1 MKKLKLTAGSFT
13 INEDGIIQ
21 GYASVFDGV
30 DCYNDSIER
39 TAYDYVV
46 KAITDGK
53 LPMPKMFFNHAQW
66 CVPIG
71 NWLELTVDNHGL
83 HVKGQI
89 NRAISQGEEVYQA
102 LKFGSIDGLS
112 VCIMMEEED
121 IEVDEQKINHIKNV
135 RDLTEISI
143 CTFPADKNATI
154 YDVKSELSGYNS
166 IKDVER
172 LLRDVGNFSKSDSVA
187 IIGAIK
193 SFTKNQIQSD
203 SEVSKSELSAINE
216 KIKTTFKL

>member
-21 GYASVFDGV
+21 GYASTFDGV

-203 SEVSKSELSAINE
+203 SEVSKSELNTINE

>member
-66 CVPIG
+66 CVPI
-71 NWLELTVDNHGL
+71 
-83 HVKGQI
+83 VKGQI

-154 YDVKSELSGYNS
+154 YDVKSELSGYNL
-166 IKDVER
+166 IKDVE
-172 LLRDVGNFSKSDSVA
+172 
-187 IIGAIK
+187 
-193 SFTKNQIQSD
+193 
-203 SEVSKSELSAINE
+203 
-216 KIKTTFKL
+216 

>member
-1 MKKLKLTAGSFT
+1 
-13 INEDGIIQ
+13 
-21 GYASVFDGV
+21 
-30 DCYNDSIER
+30 
-39 TAYDYVV
+39 
-46 KAITDGK
+46 
-53 LPMPKMFFNHAQW
+53 
-66 CVPIG
+66 
-71 NWLELTVDNHGL
+71 
-83 HVKGQI
+83 
-89 NRAISQGEEVYQA
+89 
-102 LKFGSIDGLS
+102 
-112 VCIMMEEED
+112 MEEED

-203 SEVSKSELSAINE
+203 SEVSKSELNTINE

>member
-13 INEDGIIQ
+13 LEEDGTFQ
-21 GYASVFDGV
+21 GYASVFGGV
-30 DCYNDSIER
+30 DCYRDSIER

-46 KAITDGK
+46 GEITKGRQ
-53 LPMPKMFFNHAQW
+53 LMPKMFFNHAQW
-66 CVPIG
+66 MVPIG
-71 NWLELTVDNHGL
+71 NWIELTVDNHGL
-83 HVKGQI
+83 HVKGKI

-112 VCIMMEEED
+112 VCIMMEEDD
-121 IEVDEQKINHIKNV
+121 IEVDEDNVTHIKNV
-135 RDLTEISI
+135 RELTEISI

-172 LLRDVGNFSKSDSVA
+172 LLCEVGNFSKSDSVA

-203 SEVSKSELSAINE
+203 SEVSKSELNTINE
-216 KIKTTFKL
+216 KIKNTFKL

>member
-21 GYASVFDGV
+21 GYASGFDGV

-203 SEVSKSELSAINE
+203 SEVSKSELNTINE
-216 KIKTTFKL
+216 KIKATFKL

>member
-13 INEDGIIQ
+13 INEDGIQ

-203 SEVSKSELSAINE
+203 SEVSKSELNTINE

>member
-172 LLRDVGNFSKSDSVA
+172 LLRDVG
-187 IIGAIK
+187 
-193 SFTKNQIQSD
+193 
-203 SEVSKSELSAINE
+203 
-216 KIKTTFKL
+216 KIKATFKL